1 MYNQMTLRQLLDNPI
16 IHVDNRVKGTQ
27 RPISRLEIRM
37 SVLAHAISTD
47 ECEAATIPNSV
58 LGKAFSILSAFDDEH
73 DTLRLVDLSQRS
85 GVPKPSVYRL
95 AQELVS
101 LGMLERVET
110 GYRIGFSVFALSQ
123 RAGSASLLRAVAR
136 PVLVDLV
143 AMTRGTVHLAV
154 LEGTGTYY
162 LEKLGGTRGVHALSK
177 VGGRLPLTCT
187 ASGKLLLAMSP
198 HADDLLDAVT
208 AASFQRLTTH
218 SQLDHASLR
227 RELGSIRDHELA
239 TESEEALL
247 GFKSFAVPIYDSG
260 HDVIAA
266 LSLTVPVSHS
276 GNEPLVRTLR
286 LASASITRQHTKLA
300 MRVDS
305 ERRTP
310 TVPLYR

>member
-1 MYNQMTLRQLLDNPI
+1 MTLMAHD
-16 IHVDNRVKGTQ
+16 VD
-27 RPISRLEIRM
+27 
-37 SVLAHAISTD
+37 TD
-47 ECEAATIPNSV
+47 HDGPGPIPNSV
-58 LGKAFSILSAFDDEH
+58 LGKAFSILSAFDDDN

-101 LGMLERVET
+101 LGLLERVDN

-123 RAGSASLLRAVAR
+123 RVGSASLLRTVGR

-143 AMTRGTVHLAV
+143 AMTRGTAHLAV

-162 LEKLGGTRGVHALSK
+162 LEKLGGTRSVHALSK

-198 HADDLLDAVT
+198 RSGDLLDAVM
-208 AASFQRLTTH
+208 AERLQRLTTH
-218 SQLDHASLR
+218 STLDHATLR
-227 RELGSIRDHELA
+227 RELASIRAHELA
-239 TESEEALL
+239 SEHEEALL

-260 HDVIAA
+260 QTVIAA

-276 GNEPLVRTLR
+276 GDDALVRTLR
-286 LASASITRQHTKLA
+286 LASAGITRQHTKLA
-300 MRVDS
+300 MGA
-305 ERRTP
+305 ERRATAL
-310 TVPLYR
+310 TLYR

>member
-1 MYNQMTLRQLLDNPI
+1 
-16 IHVDNRVKGTQ
+16 
-27 RPISRLEIRM
+27 M
-37 SVLAHAISTD
+37 SVLAHDISTGD
-47 ECEAATIPNSV
+47 SEHASIPNSV
-58 LGKAFSILSAFDDEH
+58 LGKAFSILSAFDDKH

-95 AQELVS
+95 AQELVA
-101 LGMLERVET
+101 LGLLERVDN

-123 RAGSASLLRAVAR
+123 RVGTASLLRAVGR

-143 AMTRGTVHLAV
+143 AMTRGTAHLAV

-162 LEKLGGTRGVHALSK
+162 LEKLGGTRGVHTLSK

-198 HADDLLDAVT
+198 HHDDLLDAVVAERLQQLT
-208 AASFQRLTTH
+208 AH

-227 RELGSIRDHELA
+227 RELDVIREHQLA
-239 TESEEALL
+239 TEHEEAML

-260 HDVIAA
+260 HTVIAA

-276 GNEPLVRTLR
+276 GDEPLVRTLR
-286 LASASITRQHTKLA
+286 MASAGITRQHTKLA
-300 MRVDS
+300 MHGDCDQ
-305 ERRTP
+305 RTP
-310 TVPLYR
+310 ALRLYR

>member
-1 MYNQMTLRQLLDNPI
+1 MTLMAHD
-16 IHVDNRVKGTQ
+16 VD
-27 RPISRLEIRM
+27 
-37 SVLAHAISTD
+37 TD
-47 ECEAATIPNSV
+47 RDDPGPIPNSV
-58 LGKAFSILSAFDDEH
+58 LGKAFSILSAFDDDN

-101 LGMLERVET
+101 LGLLERVHN

-123 RAGSASLLRAVAR
+123 RVGSAPLLRSVGR

-143 AMTRGTVHLAV
+143 AMTRGTAHLAV

-162 LEKLGGTRGVHALSK
+162 LEKLGGTRSVHALSK

-198 HADDLLDAVT
+198 HHDDLLDAVV
-208 AASFQRLTTH
+208 AERMQRLTTH
-218 SQLDHASLR
+218 STLDHAALR
-227 RELGSIRDHELA
+227 RELETIRERRLA
-239 TESEEALL
+239 TEHEEALL

-260 HDVIAA
+260 QTVIAA

-276 GNEPLVRTLR
+276 GDEALVRTLR
-286 LASASITRQHTKLA
+286 LASAGITRQHTKLA
-300 MRVDS
+300 MGA
-305 ERRTP
+305 ERHVP
-310 TVPLYR
+310 TLTLYR

>member
-1 MYNQMTLRQLLDNPI
+1 
-16 IHVDNRVKGTQ
+16 
-27 RPISRLEIRM
+27 M
-37 SVLAHAISTD
+37 SVLAHDISTD
-47 ECEAATIPNSV
+47 ESEHTSIPNSV

-95 AQELVS
+95 AQELVA
-101 LGMLERVET
+101 LGLLERVDN

-123 RAGSASLLRAVAR
+123 RVGTASLLRTVGR

-143 AMTRGTVHLAV
+143 AMTRGTAHLAV

-162 LEKLGGTRGVHALSK
+162 LEKLGGTRSVHSLSK

-198 HADDLLDAVT
+198 HHDDLLDAVVAERPQQLT
-208 AASFQRLTTH
+208 AH

-227 RELGSIRDHELA
+227 RELDVIREHELA
-239 TESEEALL
+239 TEREEALI

-260 HDVIAA
+260 HAVIAA

-276 GNEPLVRTLR
+276 GDEPLVRTLR
-286 LASASITRQHTKLA
+286 MASAGITRQHTKLA
-300 MRVDS
+300 MRGDCQQ
-305 ERRTP
+305 RTP
-310 TVPLYR
+310 ALTLYR